1 MGICGYN
8 AKMGDGIRL
17 LFEGMYEAISDKS
30 KAEGISVVDVLR
42 RELIEI
48 PRINVA
54 LRSGDQTALTMFYG
68 LNVMALAHFS
78 TVLEKSER
86 DKKRCFAAEVEEF
99 IRCLEEVEDFTLTLP
114 RAEPQSDEAI
124 GERASQIAEWI
135 SRRYCLEK
143 V

>member
-17 LFEGMYEAISDKS
+17 LFEGMYEAIFDKS
-30 KAEGISVVDVLR
+30 EAEGISVVDVLR

-48 PRINVA
+48 PGINVA
-54 LRSGDQTALTMFYG
+54 LRSGDKTALKMFYG

-78 TVLEKSER
+78 TVLTNTER
-86 DKKRCFAAEVEEF
+86 DKKRSFMSEVEGF
-99 IRCLEEVEDFTLTLP
+99 IRCLEEVEDFSAALP
-114 RAEPQSDEAI
+114 RAKSQTDEAI
-124 GERASQIAEWI
+124 GERATEIAEWI
-135 SRRYCLEK
+135 SRRYCFEK